1 MKKNYTLIGILLWF
15 IFVTLFSIVVTS
27 CNGERYKIEDGDKV
41 IKCVIDTQYV
51 EPPKSDIEIEPTY
64 VYITDCG
71 NRIVTRRGDVYSIG
85 DTITYVYKK
94 K

>member
-1 MKKNYTLIGILLWF
+1 MKKDYTFIGILLWF
-15 IFVTLFSIVVTS
+15 IFVTLFSIVITS
-27 CNGERYKIEDGDKV
+27 CNGNRYKIEDGDNV
-41 IKCVIDTQYV
+41 VKCIIDTQYV
-51 EPPKSDIEIEPTY
+51 MEPQSVLDVDPTY

-71 NRIVTRRGDVYSIG
+71 NKIFTSRGDVYSIG